1 MFTFT
6 GRISAKRKAP
16 DAVVFDEGIAPAI
29 SEEKNTADG
38 RLAAGRKL
46 TAKVNMATIWECEP
60 PAASDSE
67 SKSWLTLPSRTAVSR
82 IIGRC

>member
-46 TAKVNMATIWECEP
+46 TAKVNMAP
-60 PAASDSE
+60 
-67 SKSWLTLPSRTAVSR
+67 TAVSR
-82 IIGRC
+82 IIPAPLQTHI

>member
-46 TAKVNMATIWECEP
+46 TVKVNMA
-60 PAASDSE
+60 
-67 SKSWLTLPSRTAVSR
+67 RTAVSR
-82 IIGRC
+82 FNDDRREERAFVTPQLHPVECFEA

>member
-38 RLAAGRKL
+38 CLAAGRKL
-46 TAKVNMATIWECEP
+46 TVKVNMANY
-60 PAASDSE
+60 A
-67 SKSWLTLPSRTAVSR
+67 
-82 IIGRC
+82 

>member
-46 TAKVNMATIWECEP
+46 TVKVNMAP
-60 PAASDSE
+60 LGA
-67 SKSWLTLPSRTAVSR
+67 PSPFGNVSPQR
-82 IIGRC
+82 QVILNQNLG

>member
-1 MFTFT
+1 MPSPTAAMFTFT

-46 TAKVNMATIWECEP
+46 TAKVNMAGG
-60 PAASDSE
+60 
-67 SKSWLTLPSRTAVSR
+67 SRWQS
-82 IIGRC
+82 